1 MCKVSV
7 IVPVYNVEDYIRG
20 MLESVQR
27 QSFADFEVV
36 IVNDGS
42 TDGSQAIIDEFCRE
56 DNRFRCFVKAN
67 GGVASARNKGLDK
80 ARGEY
85 VVFYDPDDLIP
96 EDSLEKMY
104 GTAEASGADMV
115 IGVMEEKS
123 LGESLIYMHSQ
134 KLAKQ
139 KRISPLDRHFFGA
152 WSLCNK
158 MFSLDFL
165 KRTGIRVEKMS
176 NAEDGVFTF
185 CALNRTKK
193 ISGCDT
199 IAYNYIKRPFWLSPS
214 ATQIISSRYLDGL
227 LESHDRILQEA
238 QRLADRYLKTAA
250 QKRAYLEPLY
260 IRFIEGEMINGYYR
274 GIWRAQEDLIDRMMY
289 RTKMYKAHVS
299 DKEWDRLLKRHEDID
314 LAKGFMQPSVMAAK
328 PKVSIILTAGGSA
341 KKLDMILGSIYNQ
354 LFPMFEVLV
363 PVETYGKIDNIYR
376 RKANFRT
383 VDSINGSSF
392 GYEAMKSAK
401 GEYVLV
407 FNEFAMFT
415 KNSLKQMVMKLM
427 KNSSL
432 DFVSM
437 LMKRYDGEKYE
448 QIPCLS
454 ASYGYTKSGATK
466 NSRLTMYDTFLS
478 NKLFRKD
485 VMSDFDFGS
494 DTVKAVHKLYRTLN
508 FMKLRKGVMITDMS
522 EEDIMAR
529 AGCDVNRFAI
539 RAGYLRNETVRKMT
553 ESLKRHITREDIDK
567 FRRRLGR

>member
-27 QSFADFEVV
+27 QSFEDFEVV

-274 GIWRAQEDLIDRMMY
+274 GIWRAQEDLTDRMMY
-289 RTKMYKAHVS
+289 RTKRYNAHV
-299 DKEWDRLLKRHEDID
+299 
-314 LAKGFMQPSVMAAK
+314 
-328 PKVSIILTAGGSA
+328 
-341 KKLDMILGSIYNQ
+341 
-354 LFPMFEVLV
+354 
-363 PVETYGKIDNIYR
+363 
-376 RKANFRT
+376 
-383 VDSINGSSF
+383 
-392 GYEAMKSAK
+392 
-401 GEYVLV
+401 
-407 FNEFAMFT
+407 
-415 KNSLKQMVMKLM
+415 
-427 KNSSL
+427 
-432 DFVSM
+432 
-437 LMKRYDGEKYE
+437 
-448 QIPCLS
+448 
-454 ASYGYTKSGATK
+454 
-466 NSRLTMYDTFLS
+466 
-478 NKLFRKD
+478 
-485 VMSDFDFGS
+485 
-494 DTVKAVHKLYRTLN
+494 
-508 FMKLRKGVMITDMS
+508 
-522 EEDIMAR
+522 
-529 AGCDVNRFAI
+529 
-539 RAGYLRNETVRKMT
+539 
-553 ESLKRHITREDIDK
+553 
-567 FRRRLGR
+567 